1 MLNNIKIG
9 AKLIGGFAIVALI
22 AAVIGITGVLC
33 LRSQQETNTSLYQSG
48 TVPLGQLTSMTAS
61 LQGLRIASRDIIL
74 TPDKQK
80 CAARIESLKEELTR
94 QSAEIEKT
102 IVLAETR
109 KHFEAFVEDRKRYE
123 VYLDRIVALSVAG
136 KEKEAAEILYQGD
149 ALAAVTAVQESFNTL
164 RDDKVHWAEMR
175 MQESSNQSA
184 RATTIMIIATLVGL
198 LVAIGFGWSLTASI
212 TGPVNEVARMLEAM
226 ASGDLSQRVERTS
239 KDEIGQ
245 MQRSAGTLSAGL
257 IRIISDIRGIAR
269 EVTSAS
275 QSISDASIQVSKG
288 ATAQAAAAEEA
299 SASMEQMVSNIKQ
312 NADNA
317 QQTDKIANKSAR
329 DGKESGQSVQGA
341 VSAMKEIANK
351 ISIIEEI
358 ARQTNLLALNAA
370 IEAARAG
377 EHGKGFAVVAAEVR
391 KLAERS
397 QKAAGE
403 INQLSGTTVRV
414 SETAGD
420 MLLRLVP
427 DIQKT
432 AELVQEIASAS
443 REQDTGAQQI
453 NQALQQLERVIQQ
466 NAAAAEEMASTTEE
480 LTGQANQLMS
490 SLSFFR
496 TGDETQYA
504 APHAR
509 ETKPSW
515 NRHETGRQ
523 VHVTAIAESTGKAA
537 VGARGVQ
544 LKLKDPETDLDAE
557 FERY

>member
-1 MLNNIKIG
+1 MLKNIKIG

-22 AAVIGITGVLC
+22 AVIIGITGVLC
-33 LRSQQETNTSLYQSG
+33 LRTLQETTVQLYAKG
-48 TVPLGQLTSMTAS
+48 TVSEGKLIGMTFAM
-61 LQGLRIASRDIIL
+61 QGLRIACRDSIL
-74 TPDKQK
+74 SSDKQK
-80 CAARIESLKEELTR
+80 YVDRVASLKEDLSR
-94 QSAEIEKT
+94 QSEEFKKT
-102 IVLAETR
+102 IDSDETR
-109 KHFEAFVEDRKRYE
+109 REYESFTEDRKKYE
-123 VYLDRIVALSVAG
+123 VYLDRMVSLAQAG
-136 KEKEAAEILYQGD
+136 KDKEATQVLFLPEYI
-149 ALAAVTAVQESFNTL
+149 AAAGSVQDSFNKM
-164 RDDKVHWAEMR
+164 RDDKLAASEKLMEDNTR
-175 MQESSNQSA
+175 SAA
-184 RATTIMIIATLVGL
+184 RATELMVVFTVVGVVFAL
-198 LVAIGFGWSLTASI
+198 IVGWRLTSSI
-212 TGPVNEVARMLEAM
+212 TGPVNEVARILGAM
-226 ASGDLSQRVERTS
+226 ASGDLSQRVDSTS
-239 KDEIGQ
+239 GDEIGQ

-257 IRIISDIRGIAR
+257 IRIITDIRSIAR

-275 QSISDASIQVSKG
+275 QSISDASVQVSKG

-317 QQTDKIANKSAR
+317 QQTDKIANKSAH

-341 VSAMKEIANK
+341 VTAMKEIANK

-403 INQLSGTTVRV
+403 INQLSGATVRV

-420 MLLRLVP
+420 MLTKLVP

-453 NQALQQLERVIQQ
+453 NQALMQLERVIQQ

-496 TGDETQYA
+496 TGDEDQPA
-504 APHAR
+504 AQHAR
-509 ETKPSW
+509 EPKQNWAGSESA
-515 NRHETGRQ
+515 RSAQ
-523 VHVTAIAESTGKAA
+523 STARAESNGKFAA
-537 VGARGVQ
+537 SARGVQ
-544 LKLKDPETDLDAE
+544 LKLKDSETDLDSE